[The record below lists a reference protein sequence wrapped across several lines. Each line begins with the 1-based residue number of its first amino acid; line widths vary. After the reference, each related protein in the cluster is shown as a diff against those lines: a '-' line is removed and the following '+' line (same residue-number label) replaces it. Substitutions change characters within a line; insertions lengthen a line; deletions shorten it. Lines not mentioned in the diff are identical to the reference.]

1 MPRLQMYGVV
11 NQKMQDDVREQLND
25 IPHDQPIEVAIAS
38 PGGLASIG
46 VTVYNWLKQYES
58 VNVYIE
64 GDVMSAATV
73 IAAAGDYVEMPDNA
87 MMMVHRPYLME
98 AGGDADEL
106 RKAAKYLDQVEAN
119 VIKIYHAKTRL
130 ASGMISRMM
139 GSETYL
145 DAKDAAARGFVDN
158 VTGAQANMAHKENDY
173 LVQDRKKLASMLA
186 SRPAYVDQSAKRNKL
201 KELIDA

>member
-1 MPRLQMYGVV
+1 MPRIQMYGVV
-11 NQKMQDDVREQLND
+11 NQRMQDDVREQLNG
-25 IPHDQPIEVAIAS
+25 IAQDQPLEVAIAS
-38 PGGLASIG
+38 PGGLASVG

-64 GDVMSAATV
+64 GDVMSAGTV

-87 MMMVHRPYLME
+87 MLMVHRPYLAE
-98 AGGDADEL
+98 VGGDADEL

-119 VIKIYHAKTRL
+119 VIKIYHARTRL

-158 VTGAQANMAHKENDY
+158 VTSPQANMAHKESEY
-173 LVQDRKKLASMLA
+173 LVQDQAKLAEMLA
-186 SRPAYVDQSAKRNKL
+186 SRPVYVDQSAKRNKL
-201 KELIDA
+201 KDLINA